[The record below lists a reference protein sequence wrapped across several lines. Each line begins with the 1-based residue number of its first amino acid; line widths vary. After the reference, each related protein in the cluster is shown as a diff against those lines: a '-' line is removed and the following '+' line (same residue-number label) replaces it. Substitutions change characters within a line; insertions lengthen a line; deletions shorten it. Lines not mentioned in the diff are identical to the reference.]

1 MAGERVVLHGQNP
14 AADGRSWIQTMLRMG
29 ALARR
34 RGWRVVMVGGDALE
48 VIPAGSL
55 KRMLARLADAD
66 LDLILTDMG
75 GEPIA
80 ICRPQDAPVGAPR
93 QEGVQ

>member
-1 MAGERVVLHGQNP
+1 MSGGRVALHGQKP
-14 AADGRSWIQTMLRMG
+14 AADSRAWIKVMLRMG
-29 ALARR
+29 AVARR
-34 RGWRVVMVGGDALE
+34 RGWRVVMVGGDTLD

-66 LDLILTDMG
+66 LDLILTDVG
-75 GEPIA
+75 GQMVA

-93 QEGVQ
+93 REGLQ